1 MRYLCSVNPSASAS
15 HLDCCMVVL
24 REMSR
29 VKAFQN
35 HPAETAIMRG
45 KIDEILVQVMSHSTI
60 QDLSQNKKEKS
71 PAICRLYLETLSKCS
86 N

>member
-15 HLDCCMVVL
+15 HLDCCMVAL

-29 VKAFQN
+29 VKAFEN

-45 KIDEILVQVMSHSTI
+45 KIDEILVQVMSRSTI
-60 QDLSQNKKEKS
+60 RYLRQNKKKKS
-71 PAICRLYLETLSKCS
+71 PARCR
-86 N
+86 